1 MQTADRNAKGWA
13 LALAA
18 LASFTMA
25 LDTLVTATSLT
36 TIKESLGASL
46 SELQWTT
53 NAYNLAFAVL
63 LSVAAALGDRLGR
76 RRIFVAGL
84 AVFVLA
90 SIVCALSSSI
100 GILIA
105 GRALQGAGA
114 AMVVPMGLAILS
126 VAWPAEERGKALGI
140 FGAVTGLA
148 VLSGPVIGGAIA
160 QGIDWTWIFWLNVP
174 VGLVLIPLALNKL
187 GESSGGDTRIDL
199 LGVLLVGA
207 VALGAAWGLMRAA
220 DIGWQAPEVGI
231 SLGAALSLGVG
242 LFVWIRRARTPL
254 IPPRLFAVR
263 GFAPGLA
270 VSFLLFASL
279 HGTLFFVAQFL
290 QVAQGSG
297 PLEAGLRMLPWTGAL
312 FIVAPIAGSLV
323 NRVGEKLLVVGG
335 LTLKAVGLAWLA
347 SIATSELEFLAMV
360 PPFVLAGIGVSMTIP
375 AVQSAVMRS
384 IGKADLGKASAA
396 QSMLQFLGSVFGVS
410 VAATVFSS
418 WGSYASPAAF
428 TAGFVAVLA
437 TTAIL
442 AALGALSAVGLAGG
456 RKTGTARA
464 VVSA

>member
-1 MQTADRNAKGWA
+1 MEASLGLTLSRRTGGSKGFAPAHSGSPGIFPACAVVIASHAPRNRSPRASFEAFMQTADRNAKGWA

-53 NAYNLAFAVL
+53 NAYNHAFAVL

-148 VLSGPVIGGAIA
+148 V
-160 QGIDWTWIFWLNVP
+160 
-174 VGLVLIPLALNKL
+174 
-187 GESSGGDTRIDL
+187 
-199 LGVLLVGA
+199 
-207 VALGAAWGLMRAA
+207 
-220 DIGWQAPEVGI
+220 
-231 SLGAALSLGVG
+231 
-242 LFVWIRRARTPL
+242 
-254 IPPRLFAVR
+254 
-263 GFAPGLA
+263 
-270 VSFLLFASL
+270 
-279 HGTLFFVAQFL
+279 
-290 QVAQGSG
+290 
-297 PLEAGLRMLPWTGAL
+297 
-312 FIVAPIAGSLV
+312 
-323 NRVGEKLLVVGG
+323 
-335 LTLKAVGLAWLA
+335 
-347 SIATSELEFLAMV
+347 
-360 PPFVLAGIGVSMTIP
+360 
-375 AVQSAVMRS
+375 
-384 IGKADLGKASAA
+384 
-396 QSMLQFLGSVFGVS
+396 
-410 VAATVFSS
+410 
-418 WGSYASPAAF
+418 
-428 TAGFVAVLA
+428 
-437 TTAIL
+437 
-442 AALGALSAVGLAGG
+442 
-456 RKTGTARA
+456 
-464 VVSA
+464 

>member
-1 MQTADRNAKGWA
+1 MQTADPKAKAWA

-36 TIKESLGASL
+36 TIKDSLGAGL
-46 SELQWTT
+46 AELQWTT

-63 LSVAAALGDRLGR
+63 LSVAAALGDRVGR

-90 SIVCALSSSI
+90 SIVCALSTNI
-100 GILIA
+100 GMLIA

-160 QGIDWTWIFWLNVP
+160 EGIDWTWIFWVNVP
-174 VGLVLIPLALNKL
+174 VGLVLIPLALSKL
-187 GESSGGDTRIDL
+187 GESRGRDTRIDL

-220 DIGWQAPEVGI
+220 DIGWQTPEVVM
-231 SLGAALSLGVG
+231 SLAAAVLLGVA
-242 LFVWIRRARTPL
+242 LVVWIRLARAPL
-254 IPPRLFAVR
+254 ISPHLFAAT

-270 VSFLLFASL
+270 VSFLLLASL

-290 QVAQGSG
+290 QVAQGNG
-297 PLEAGLRMLPWTGAL
+297 PLEAGLRMLPWTATL

-323 NRVGEKLLVVGG
+323 NRFGEKPLVVGG
-335 LTLKAVGLAWLA
+335 LTLKAAGLAWLA
-347 SIATSELEFLAMV
+347 GIAAPDVEFLAMV

-375 AVQSAVMRS
+375 SVQSAVMRS
-384 IGKADLGKASAA
+384 IGKDDLGKASAA
-396 QSMLQFLGSVFGVS
+396 QSMSQFLGSVFGVS
-410 VAATVFSS
+410 VAATVFST

-437 TTAIL
+437 TMAIL
-442 AALGALSAVGLAGG
+442 AAAGALSALALAGG
-456 RKTGTARA
+456 RKAGADRA